1 MLIGGIPKSGK
12 SGLQTI
18 LLVGLAQIPN
28 LALIGLDPKR
38 VELSP
43 WASRFSWVETQVSAM
58 APLLRKILEEIDRRY
73 EVLQENRRKK
83 WLPDDGP
90 ILALVVDELA
100 QVTSSGDKKGDEIGR
115 ASCRE
120 RV

>member
-1 MLIGGIPKSGK
+1 MLKDGTDSLAGAVGPGQLSGAPSLESGCPVAVDRNGRTIGVPVLESNVLIGGIPKSGK

-58 APLLRKILEEIDRRY
+58 APLLRKIL
-73 EVLQENRRKK
+73 
-83 WLPDDGP
+83 
-90 ILALVVDELA
+90 
-100 QVTSSGDKKGDEIGR
+100 
-115 ASCRE
+115 
-120 RV
+120 